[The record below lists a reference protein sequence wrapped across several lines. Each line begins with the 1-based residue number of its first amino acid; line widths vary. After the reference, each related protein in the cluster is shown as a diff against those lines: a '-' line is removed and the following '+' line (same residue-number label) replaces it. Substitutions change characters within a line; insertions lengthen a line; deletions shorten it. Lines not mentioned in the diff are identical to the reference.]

1 MVSGQNG
8 PVQQFNPDD
17 ARASIAERTLA
28 RDQVAADE
36 KRQLEYLTKYD
47 KLAQIASGNISPEE
61 RAALEA
67 KRQAQNAKDRK
78 EVFMF
83 AGIMIASVCVLCV
96 AVVYGILYLTEYME
110 EQNQKTVA

>member
-17 ARASIAERTLA
+17 VRASIAERTIA
-28 RDQVAADE
+28 REQVAADE
-36 KRQLEYLTKYD
+36 KRQQEYLKKYD
-47 KLAQIASGNISPEE
+47 KLAQIASGNITPEE
-61 RAALEA
+61 RAALE
-67 KRQAQNAKDRK
+67 KKKQEQNAKDRK

-83 AGIMIASVCVLCV
+83 AGLLIASVCILCV

-110 EQNQKTVA
+110 EQNKLKAA